1 MPHVYLFT
9 VSLLFTS
16 SVTSKIVHLMQIWF
30 DFQQEVINVAVDKWR
45 DRTQLRMLVRLS
57 VVVCTL
63 QKYALKWIFSFV
75 AHENVLWNC
84 PCYFKYL
91 IS

>member
-1 MPHVYLFT
+1 
-9 VSLLFTS
+9 
-16 SVTSKIVHLMQIWF
+16 MQIWF

-63 QKYALKWIFSFV
+63 QKYALK
-75 AHENVLWNC
+75 
-84 PCYFKYL
+84 
-91 IS
+91 